1 MGGSDTPA
9 PMKIG
14 FIAQDS
20 LSTINF
26 ATFYAHE
33 LASRPGVTFC
43 MISSL
48 EALYRGEIEALP
60 ARHIAVDGK
69 RFIDPVRDIR
79 YLADLWRVI
88 RRERFDV
95 VVTFGTKPNLYG
107 ALAARL
113 AGARRIIVAV
123 RGLGRVFGK
132 QQSPQSHLLRA
143 VVHGLYRIA
152 FWSATRVWFTNPNDR
167 EYFVANGLLR
177 EDKTFLTNNS
187 VNLEKFSPAQIP
199 APVRAALRREL
210 NIEPNDFVV
219 IMVARLIWQ
228 KGVRE
233 FAEAARQLRRTHP
246 GMRFLLVAPPEDAS
260 DLAVPESYVR
270 DLEREGVLTWLGFRK
285 DVLELYA
292 LADVAV
298 LPSYY
303 REGGYPRALLEPMAL
318 GKPVIAANT
327 EDCRGPV
334 RHGEN
339 GFLVPPRDGA
349 ALAARI
355 EELFCDPGL
364 RSRLGVRSL
373 EIMRQEFD
381 DRIVGRQV
389 LAEIGLDP

>member
-1 MGGSDTPA
+1 
-9 PMKIG
+9 MKIG

-20 LSTINF
+20 LSTLIF

-33 LASRPGVTFC
+33 LAARPGVTFC

-48 EALYRGEIEALP
+48 EPLYQREIEALP
-60 ARHIAVDGK
+60 GRHIVVEGQ
-69 RFIDPVRDIR
+69 RFIGAVQDFL
-79 YLADLWRVI
+79 YLINLWRVI

-95 VVTFGTKPNLYG
+95 IVTFGTKPNVFG
-107 ALAARL
+107 AFAARL
-113 AGARRIIVAV
+113 AGTPRILVAV
-123 RGLGRVFGK
+123 RGLGRVFGD
-132 QQSPQSHLLRA
+132 QSTLGARLLRRI
-143 VVHGLYRIA
+143 VRGLYRLSCQ
-152 FWSATRVWFTNPNDR
+152 SATRVWFTNRNDR
-167 EYFVANGLLR
+167 EYFVKTGLLG
-177 EDKTFLTNNS
+177 EEKTFLTKNA
-187 VNLEKFSPAQIP
+187 VNLKQYSMARIL
-199 APVRAALRREL
+199 ASALAALRQEL
-210 NIEPNDFVV
+210 GVKPGEFVV
-219 IMVARLIWQ
+219 LMVARLIWQ

-233 FAEAARQLRRTHP
+233 FAEAARQLRQTHP

-260 DLAVPESYVR
+260 DLAVPESYVH

-318 GKPVIAANT
+318 GKPVIAADT

-339 GFLVPPRDGA
+339 GFLVPPRDGR

-355 EELFCDPGL
+355 EELFSDPGL
-364 RSRLGVRSL
+364 RSRFGARSL
-373 EIMRQEFD
+373 EIAREEFD

-389 LAEIGLDP
+389 LAEIGVLP